1 VLAAVVF
8 PAFVVFVGEAV
19 VGEAVVGEAIVGE
32 AVVGEVDGG
41 LKVDDEIPPP

>member
-1 VLAAVVF
+1 MVVLAAVVF
-8 PAFVVFVGEAV
+8 PAFVVF